1 MSPVATIYT
10 GEQQVYENIISIR
23 GRGNFGN
30 ARKTK
35 FCLKMF
41 FLSVTIYWTVIV
53 HENIMNQYANG
64 STENVIYWY
73 ANIM

>member
-1 MSPVATIYT
+1 MP
-10 GEQQVYENIISIR
+10 
-23 GRGNFGN
+23 
-30 ARKTK
+30 
-35 FCLKMF
+35 

-73 ANIM
+73 ANIILYKHYINRMKLPGKYYAY